1 MYQRLAQSRVE
12 EALSDTRV
20 VLIAGPRQAGKTTLI
35 SRFTG
40 DERAYFTLDDPTVR
54 NIATSDPVGFL
65 RGIEYA
71 AIDEVQRA
79 PDLLLA
85 IKQSVDTD
93 KRPGRFLL
101 TGSAN
106 IMTIPRVADSLAGR
120 MEIVPLL
127 PLSQAEI
134 AGRFPHFIE
143 RAFAGEVRA
152 PKEMILGDALIALVL
167 AGGYPEAL
175 ARPDPRRRRKWYRS
189 YVDALVQRDVRDVA
203 AVDQL
208 DRMPRLLRVLAEHSG
223 QMINYSKVG
232 EPVNLSHVTTQRYT
246 GIFEHLFI
254 TWTLPPWHSNVIKR
268 LRKTPKLH
276 FWDSGLLADQRD
288 LSADTLKANRGP
300 LGALLETYVASELA
314 KQAGWAE
321 GRLTLSHFRDE
332 KDNEVDVVIEND
344 AGNVVGVEVKASA
357 TVNQSDF
364 NGLRR
369 LADACGDRFRLG
381 VVLYDHDMVVPYGA
395 NMVAAPI
402 SCLWD

>member
-1 MYQRLAQSRVE
+1 LYERLAQSRVE

-20 VLIAGPRQAGKTTLI
+20 VLISGPRQAGKTTLI

-40 DERAYFTLDDPTVR
+40 DGRAYFTLDDATVR

-134 AGRFPHFIE
+134 AGSFPHFIE

-152 PKEMILGDALIALVL
+152 PKKMILGDDLVAVVL

-175 ARPDPRRRRKWYRS
+175 ARTHPRRRRKWYQS

-232 EPVNLSHVTTQRYT
+232 EPLNLNHVTTQRYT

-288 LSADTLKANRGP
+288 LTADNLKANRGP
-300 LGALLETYVASELA
+300 LGALLETHVASELA
-314 KQAGWAE
+314 KQTGWAE

-332 KDNEVDVVIEND
+332 KNNEVDIVIED
-344 AGNVVGVEVKASA
+344 ETGNVVGVEVKASA

-364 NGLRR
+364 SGLRR

-381 VVLYDHDMVVPYGA
+381 VVLYDHDAIVPFGG
-395 NMVAAPI
+395 NMIAAPI
-402 SCLWD
+402 SCLWN